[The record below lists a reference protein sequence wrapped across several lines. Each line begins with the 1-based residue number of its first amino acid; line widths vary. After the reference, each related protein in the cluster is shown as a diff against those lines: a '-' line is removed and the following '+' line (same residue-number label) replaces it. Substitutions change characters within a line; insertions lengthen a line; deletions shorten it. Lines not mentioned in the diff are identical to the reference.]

1 MLEIIEL
8 TTVGTHSE
16 VTKEPISACAAN
28 QSSLVKRVC
37 ERSLPRV
44 VIGIVFHLTQISI
57 GIFRSASTHD
67 GTSERKGIRHQT
79 RDVLHR
85 RIIAA
90 RVASV
95 RTEHRQD
102 FRTDTCAFY
111 SPLRSRPTFYVAHVL

>member
-1 MLEIIEL
+1 MLEIVEL

-16 VTKEPISACAAN
+16 VAKEPIRAAN
-28 QSSLVKRVC
+28 QSSLVKRVR

-85 RIIAA
+85 RIHRGTRRERSPGRSTA
-90 RVASV
+90 RTSV
-95 RTEHRQD
+95 QIHVHFIHR
-102 FRTDTCAFY
+102 
-111 SPLRSRPTFYVAHVL
+111 YVLAQLFT